1 MKTILC
7 MNPKDYD
14 PNKHQPFNT
23 PAPDPNKALVCFFCF
38 KKELKLSEDDLLFK
52 EHRKEQDNG

>member
-7 MNPKDYD
+7 MNSKDYD

-23 PAPDPNKALVCFFCF
+23 PKPDPNKALVCFIAFR
-38 KKELKLSEDDLLFK
+38 KELSLSEDDLLFK
-52 EHRKEQDNG
+52 EHRKEQK